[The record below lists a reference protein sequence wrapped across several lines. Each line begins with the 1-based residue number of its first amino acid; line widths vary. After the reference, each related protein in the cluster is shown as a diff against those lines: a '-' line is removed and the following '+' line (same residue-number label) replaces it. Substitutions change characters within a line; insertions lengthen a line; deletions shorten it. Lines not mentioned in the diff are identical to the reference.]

1 MLDDKQFEDLIRPIS
16 NIYSDIEYELLM
28 EIASRFKNYDSLS
41 GSLEWYTKK
50 LDELGGLNQEAVRI
64 IAKYS
69 NKTEK
74 EVKRVLEKAGYD
86 AIPLQEYKRI
96 GIQQRDFFGGPF

>member
-41 GSLEWYTKK
+41 GSFEWYTKK

-86 AIPLQEYKRI
+86 ATKEYMMQEEF
-96 GIQQRDFFGGPF
+96 Q

>member
-41 GSLEWYTKK
+41 GSLTDKVAVSFPWILSFCALQYRHREQRQCKK
-50 LDELGGLNQEAVRI
+50 TQCQ
-64 IAKYS
+64 YP
-69 NKTEK
+69 
-74 EVKRVLEKAGYD
+74 KAGG
-86 AIPLQEYKRI
+86 KT
-96 GIQQRDFFGGPF
+96 

>member
-41 GSLEWYTKK
+41 GSLTDKV
-50 LDELGGLNQEAVRI
+50 AV
-64 IAKYS
+64 S
-69 NKTEK
+69 F
-74 EVKRVLEKAGYD
+74 
-86 AIPLQEYKRI
+86 P
-96 GIQQRDFFGGPF
+96 